1 MTKYK
6 GKNVRISDTAHEK
19 LEQLPKKII
28 KGAWV
33 EEAID
38 EKFEREKKTET
49 TGGWPVK
56 IEVKDKFQNGTP
68 FPPTGPDIITASD
81 CITKFDETVKIPE
94 VKDFK
99 IEVK

>member
-33 EEAID
+33 EEAIE
-38 EKFEREKKTET
+38 EKFEREKTKAHE
-49 TGGWPVK
+49 WPVK
-56 IEVKDKFQNGTP
+56 IE
-68 FPPTGPDIITASD
+68 
-81 CITKFDETVKIPE
+81 TK
-94 VKDFK
+94 
-99 IEVK
+99 